1 MIKKILKSVD
11 YGLIIIAVL
20 LFGIGI
26 VALYS
31 ANGGVNGNMEEVS
44 KQLIW
49 FFVGVVCMVIV
60 LLINYDILRKAL
72 DSDLYFDDS

>member
-1 MIKKILKSVD
+1 MIKKILKNVD
-11 YGLIIIAVL
+11 YSLVVIALV

-26 VALYS
+26 VALHS

-49 FFVGVVCMVIV
+49 FLAGIVCMILMLFVD
-60 LLINYDILRKAL
+60 YDILR
-72 DSDLYFDDS
+72 